1 MSIISQKIKELKKI
15 QNNLSTSV
23 IKRKKA
29 IQLEKELI
37 TLQKKEREYQQQLD
51 KVNELYKDL
60 SK

>member
-1 MSIISQKIKELKKI
+1 MSIINQKIKELKKI

-29 IQLEKELI
+29 IQLEKELL
-37 TLQKKEREYQQQLD
+37 TLQKKETEYQQQLN
-51 KVNELYKDL
+51 KVNTLYKDL

>member
-1 MSIISQKIKELKKI
+1 MSIINQKIKELKKI

-37 TLQKKEREYQQQLD
+37 TLQKREVEYQQQLN
-51 KVNELYKDL
+51 KVNGLYKDL